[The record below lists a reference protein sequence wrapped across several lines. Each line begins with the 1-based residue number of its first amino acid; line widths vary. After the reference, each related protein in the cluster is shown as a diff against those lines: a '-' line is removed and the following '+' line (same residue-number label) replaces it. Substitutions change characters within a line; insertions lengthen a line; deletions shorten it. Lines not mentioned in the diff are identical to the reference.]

1 MKHTVE
7 VMISEQEVAQRIR
20 ELGQQITEHYQG
32 SSDLVLVGLLRG
44 SFVFMAD
51 LARQIHLTH
60 QVDFMTASSYGNS
73 MQSSR
78 DVRILKDLDDD
89 IKGKDVLLVED
100 IIDTGNTLNKV
111 KEILAL
117 REPKSIRICTLLDKP
132 TRREVD
138 VEVNWVGFEIPD
150 EFVVGVGIDYA
161 HSTCAQNQSARYGH
175 HVWRYVADRFCRSDC
190 GGWPWC
196 VHLQHSG
203 Y

>member
-161 HSTCAQNQSARYGH
+161 QKYR
-175 HVWRYVADRFCRSDC
+175 
-190 GGWPWC
+190 
-196 VHLQHSG
+196 HLPYIGKVVSLAE
-203 Y
+203 

>member
-1 MKHTVE
+1 MP
-7 VMISEQEVAQRIR
+7 I
-20 ELGQQITEHYQG
+20 ELLIEHYQG

-161 HSTCAQNQSARYGH
+161 QKYR
-175 HVWRYVADRFCRSDC
+175 
-190 GGWPWC
+190 
-196 VHLQHSG
+196 HLPYIG
-203 Y
+203 KVVPLAE

>member
-161 HSTCAQNQSARYGH
+161 QKYR
-175 HVWRYVADRFCRSDC
+175 
-190 GGWPWC
+190 
-196 VHLQHSG
+196 HLP
-203 Y
+203 YI

>member
-138 VEVNWVGFEIPD
+138 VEVNWAGFEIPD

-161 HSTCAQNQSARYGH
+161 QKYR
-175 HVWRYVADRFCRSDC
+175 
-190 GGWPWC
+190 
-196 VHLQHSG
+196 HLPYIG
-203 Y
+203 KVVPLAE